1 MGKRRT
7 KVHIITMGCAKNA
20 VDSEKLMAQLALNGI
35 ELTPRAEDAEI
46 AVVNTCGFIDA
57 AKRESID
64 AIIGQVKRKNR
75 GSLRKVIA
83 IGCLTERYGAEL
95 RKEIPEVD
103 RFFGSDSMEEV
114 IRELGGRLRTELLGE
129 RVLTNPSHYAFLKIS
144 EGCDNPCSFCAIP
157 LMRGRYTGRR
167 EEEII
172 AEAERLA
179 AKGVR
184 ELILIGQD
192 TTYFGAEAGGERRL
206 AGLVERLAG
215 LQGIAWVRLMYA
227 YPAKFPLDVLEVMAG
242 HPHVC
247 KYLDLPIQH
256 VSDAVLRSMRR
267 GISGKSL
274 RALIDTIRD
283 RVPGIALRTTVIAGY
298 PAEGEKEFE
307 ELLEFV
313 RSVRFDR
320 LGVFAYSPE
329 EGTAAYALGD
339 PVSSEEK
346 ERRRSLIMEAQQEI
360 SASRNQALIGTRR
373 TVLID
378 EVEGQ
383 HAVGRTESDAP
394 EIDNEVHVTSPDPLS
409 PGEFVAVDIVGA
421 SEYDVYGSAG
431 ARVPEP
437 VTGR

>member
-1 MGKRRT
+1 METRRT
-7 KVHIITMGCAKNA
+7 KVHVITMGCAKNV

-46 AVVNTCGFIDA
+46 AVINTCGFIDA

-103 RFFGSDSMEEV
+103 RFFGTDSLEGV

-157 LMRGRYTGRR
+157 LMRGRYAGRR
-167 EEEII
+167 EEEVI

-184 ELILIGQD
+184 ELIMIGQD
-192 TTYFGAEAGGERRL
+192 TTYFGADGGGKRRL

-256 VSDAVLRSMRR
+256 VSDGVLRSMRR
-267 GISGKSL
+267 GITGRSL
-274 RALIDTIRD
+274 RTLIDTVRD
-283 RVPGIALRTTVIAGY
+283 RVPGIALRTTLIVGY

-339 PVSSEEK
+339 PVSAEEK
-346 ERRRSLIMEAQQEI
+346 ERRRALIMEVQQEI
-360 SASRNQALIGTRR
+360 SAGRNQAMIGTRR

-409 PGEFVAVDIVGA
+409 PGEFVAVDIEGA

-437 VTGR
+437 ITGR

>member
-1 MGKRRT
+1 
-7 KVHIITMGCAKNA
+7 MGCAKNV

-46 AVVNTCGFIDA
+46 AVINTCGFIDA

-103 RFFGSDSMEEV
+103 RFFGTDSLEGV

-157 LMRGRYTGRR
+157 LMRGRYAGRR
-167 EEEII
+167 EEEVI

-184 ELILIGQD
+184 ELIMIGQD
-192 TTYFGAEAGGERRL
+192 TTYFGADGGGKRRL

-256 VSDAVLRSMRR
+256 VSDGVLRSMRR
-267 GISGKSL
+267 GITGRSL
-274 RALIDTIRD
+274 RTLIDTVRD
-283 RVPGIALRTTVIAGY
+283 RVPGIALRTTLIVGY

-339 PVSSEEK
+339 PVSAEEK
-346 ERRRSLIMEAQQEI
+346 ERRRALIMEVQQEI
-360 SASRNQALIGTRR
+360 SAGRNQAMIGTRR

-409 PGEFVAVDIVGA
+409 PGEFVAVDIEGA

-437 VTGR
+437 ITGR